1 MKVLFIG
8 GTGNISV
15 SVSKLAVERGID
27 LYLLNR
33 GQHKVEIPGA
43 KTLRADINQPDQV
56 AAALENHSFD
66 SVVNWI
72 AFHEHEIERDIKLFS
87 GRCGQ
92 YIFISSASVYQK
104 PATFHIITESTPAI
118 NPH

>member
-33 GQHKVEIPGA
+33 GRQEVRIAGA
-43 KTLRADINQPDQV
+43 KTLTADINDGAEV
-56 AAALENHSFD
+56 ERVLADHHFD

-72 AFHEHEIERDIKLFS
+72 VFTEAQIERDIQLFS

-104 PATFHIITESTPAI
+104 PP
-118 NPH
+118 